1 MWLRMMLHD
10 RIVIAQHVVARKVGD
25 EIALLDLDNG
35 TYFGLNEMGSRIWE
49 LIADGKSLS
58 EICDLLL
65 AEFDVVRDILDADV
79 RELARELNAKGLI
92 RIGED

>member
-1 MWLRMMLHD
+1 MMLHD